1 MSELRAGIIG
11 CGWFGRVHLERL
23 AEISG
28 VYVAA
33 LSDPNLE
40 AAQELT
46 GKAVPSQIDPGQ
58 GNVAAYADF
67 HELLAHPGLDFVV
80 IASPNKHHV
89 PQILA
94 ALNKGLHVL
103 CEKPLTLIPD
113 EVNAV
118 NEAMKKSGKRVAIA
132 YQSRYRRTAR
142 LLKAALD
149 SGKWGKIKAV
159 NIFGSEDWNTPNVG
173 TWRHDPERCPGGYF
187 GDANGHQLDML
198 FWLTGLHASEV
209 KASMDTCGTRV
220 PLMTWGQAAL
230 TTQNGTSEETI
241 PMVFQ
246 FVGIA
251 RRWREEIVI
260 QTECADFLIRDTVAF
275 FADENTPLTPL
286 TEELLELTS
295 PVVDDTPD
303 SAFVATLRGEEK
315 IVSEPLSVN
324 PVLHFTLMALAD
336 AGF

>member
-1 MSELRAGIIG
+1 MKELRAGIIG

-23 AEISG
+23 SEISG
-28 VYVAA
+28 VFVTA
-33 LSDPNLE
+33 LSDPTLE
-40 AAQELT
+40 SAQELAH
-46 GKAVPSQIDPGQ
+46 KAAPHQIDPAQ
-58 GNVAAYADF
+58 GNIAAYADF
-67 HELLAHPGLDFVV
+67 HELLAHPNLDFVV

-94 ALNKGLHVL
+94 ALEKGLHVL
-103 CEKPLTLIPD
+103 CEKPLTLIPE
-113 EVNAV
+113 EVSQV
-118 NEAMKKSGKRVAIA
+118 NTAMEASGKRVAIA

-142 LLKAALD
+142 LLKTALD
-149 SGKWGKIKAV
+149 SGKWGKIVAV
-159 NIFGSEDWNTPNVG
+159 NIFGSEDWKTPNIG

-198 FWLTGLHASEV
+198 FWLTALHATEV
-209 KASMDTCGTRV
+209 RATMDTCGTRV
-220 PLMTWGQAAL
+220 PLLTWGQATL
-230 TTQNGTSEETI
+230 TAQSSASSEI

-246 FVGIA
+246 FIGVA

-260 QTECADFLIRDTVAF
+260 QTERADLLIRDTVAYYSEGS
-275 FADENTPLTPL
+275 APMTLL
-286 TEELLELTS
+286 TEDVLGLTS

-303 SAFVATLRGEEK
+303 SAFVATLRGEDK

-324 PVLHFTLMALAD
+324 PVLNFTLMALAD